1 MGSPILALEP
11 TAEGVG
17 VQHHRKDGQSIASK
31 AAPRGA
37 AHYSG
42 LFHESHIGSIYMVG
56 GGNKADESLLRE
68 RLARRRPCA
77 LVPARRGLQ
86 HRLTGGRAR
95 LKMRMC
101 LMAKCPRLRMRPRK
115 AWGRKP
121 SVCIRAALVHPNGCD
136 GLHTVSLSFVRGPV
150 TRLYVT

>member
-56 GGNKADESLLRE
+56 GGNKADVSLLRE
-68 RLARRRPCA
+68 RLGGLARFLPVGDC
-77 LVPARRGLQ
+77 
-86 HRLTGGRAR
+86 
-95 LKMRMC
+95 
-101 LMAKCPRLRMRPRK
+101 
-115 AWGRKP
+115 
-121 SVCIRAALVHPNGCD
+121 SID
-136 GLHTVSLSFVRGPV
+136 SLAG
-150 TRLYVT
+150 TLD

>member
-1 MGSPILALEP
+1 MRIFKPHGRGHISESRGRSPRCAAFTDKSDPGGALRLSTLEI
-11 TAEGVG
+11 
-17 VQHHRKDGQSIASK
+17 GQFIHMH
-31 AAPRGA
+31 G
-37 AHYSG
+37 
-42 LFHESHIGSIYMVG
+42 
-56 GGNKADESLLRE
+56 
-68 RLARRRPCA
+68 RRRA
-77 LVPARRGLQ
+77 TRNANARRGLQ

-121 SVCIRAALVHPNGCD
+121 TVCIRAALVHPNGCD